1 MKSKSVR
8 ASLWTIAAFVTS
20 QLLRLFSNLILTRL
34 LLPEMFG
41 LMAIVTVVR
50 VGVYMCSEIGLKVN
64 VIRHEN
70 GEDPV
75 ILNTAW
81 TMQVIRGGLLWL
93 LISLIAG
100 FLWFFNGTSVLPAGS
115 IYNDARLPGLLVIT
129 GVVAIITGFEST
141 RVWLAQRNMMLG
153 RLTFLDLITQFIG
166 LIVMVWWAWAYKNVW
181 ALVVGSIVSASLR
194 TVMSHY
200 VLDGSNNFFCW
211 NKKIVIEFLHFGK
224 WLFLSAVITF
234 FALNGDRVMLG
245 GLITAEQLGFYA
257 IAYFLATSLK
267 DLVEKLT
274 SNVWY
279 PLLSQVHREEKE
291 KIIAVYYSI
300 RQKLDLMI
308 YFSVGLLFVIA
319 PVIIQILYDER
330 YQESGWMLQVLAI
343 TLIGSSFRLGSTLLL
358 AMGNPKIGTIA
369 VAIRALA
376 LLIMI
381 PWGFHNYG
389 MHGAIWSIAINP
401 LFEIPVILYFFSKYK
416 IISWYKEVI
425 FIPVI
430 AVGYIAGDF
439 FVKLLDFFTTSIG
452 NYG

>member
-1 MKSKSVR
+1 MKSKSAR
-8 ASLWTIAAFVTS
+8 ASFWTIAAFGTS

-64 VIRHEN
+64 VIRHEK
-70 GEDPV
+70 GDDPI

-81 TMQVIRGGLLWL
+81 TMQVVRGGILWL
-93 LISLIAG
+93 LISSIAW
-100 FLWFFNGTSVLPAGS
+100 FLWYFSGSSILPPDS
-115 IYNDARLPGLLVIT
+115 IYSDNRLPGLLVVT
-129 GVVAIITGFEST
+129 GAVAVITGFEST

-166 LIVMVWWAWAYKNVW
+166 LLIMVWWAWKYENVW
-181 ALVVGSIVSASLR
+181 ALVAGSIVSASLR
-194 TVMSHY
+194 TVLSHY
-200 VLDGSNNFFCW
+200 VLAGRKNFFCW
-211 NKKIVIEFLHFGK
+211 DKNIVIEFLHFGK

-291 KIIAVYYSI
+291 KIIVVYYSI
-300 RQKLDLMI
+300 RQKLDVVI
-308 YFSVGLLFVIA
+308 YFSVGVLFVTA
-319 PVIIQILYDER
+319 PIIIQSLYDER

-343 TLIGSSFRLGSTLLL
+343 TIIGSSFRLGSTLLL
-358 AMGNPKIGTIA
+358 AMGNPKVGTAA
-369 VAIRALA
+369 VAVRALA
-376 LLIMI
+376 LLVMI
-381 PWGFHNYG
+381 PWGFDHYG
-389 MHGAIWSIAINP
+389 LQGAVWCIAVNP
-401 LFEIPVILYFFSKYK
+401 LFEIPIILWFFSKYK
-416 IISWYKEVI
+416 IISWFKEVK
-425 FIPVI
+425 FIPVLG
-430 AVGYIAGDF
+430 VGYVVGTL
-439 FVKLLDFFTTSIG
+439 FVSLFNFSLSLA
-452 NYG
+452 